1 MIGSV
6 VSHPSSGV
14 SRVVS
19 RGVVRLSV
27 ARGFLTTDERRLT
40 TKDQRGFTMLEVLIS
55 MVVLT
60 IGLVSMLAMFSVA
73 LAATNSA
80 QDDMVA
86 KQIAQSTLESIF
98 TARNTAQI
106 TFLQIQNVA
115 SGGIFLDGPQTIKD
129 PGPDGL
135 DGTADDTVSNAAC
148 PGPSTCLQLAGKDG
162 VLGTA
167 DDVWMPLNNYQRT
180 IAIAPVFLTNGAL
193 DNTLRSITVTVT
205 YTTTQFKAVQKSY
218 SVGAYVSS
226 FR

>member
-1 MIGSV
+1 MMTAQQL
-6 VSHPSSGV
+6 
-14 SRVVS
+14 S
-19 RGVVRLSV
+19 RGIRP
-27 ARGFLTTDERRLT
+27 RTGE
-40 TKDQRGFTMLEVLIS
+40 RGFTMMEVLIS

-73 LAATNSA
+73 LAGTNNV
-80 QDDMVA
+80 QEDMIA
-86 KQIAQSTLESIF
+86 KQIAQETLESIF
-98 TARNTAQI
+98 TARNTSQI

-115 SGGIFLDGPQTIKD
+115 NGGIFLDGLQTIKD

-135 DGTADDTVSNAAC
+135 EGTADDVVANAAC

-167 DDVWMPLNNYQRT
+167 DDVWMPLNNYRRQILIT
-180 IAIAPVFLTNGAL
+180 DVFLPSGAI
-193 DNTLRSITVTVT
+193 DNTLRQITVNVT
-205 YTTTQFKAVQKSY
+205 YTTTQFRGIQKTY

>member
-1 MIGSV
+1 MMTV
-6 VSHPSSGV
+6 RQFPSGIH
-14 SRVVS
+14 SRT
-19 RGVVRLSV
+19 R
-27 ARGFLTTDERRLT
+27 E
-40 TKDQRGFTMLEVLIS
+40 RGFTMMEVLIS

-80 QDDMVA
+80 QEDLIA

-106 TFLQIQNVA
+106 TFQQIQNV
-115 SGGIFLDGPQTIKD
+115 SNGGIFLDGLQTIKD

-135 DGTADDTVSNAAC
+135 DGTADDLVANPLCS
-148 PGPSTCLQLAGKDG
+148 GPSTCLQLAGPDG

-167 DDVWMPLNNYQRT
+167 DDVYLPINNFQRQ
-180 IAIAPVFLTNGAL
+180 ILIQNVFLPNGAI
-193 DNTLRSITVTVT
+193 DNTLRSITVNVV
-205 YTTTQFKAVQKSY
+205 YTTTQFKSVQKTY

>member
-1 MIGSV
+1 MMRTGFGSA
-6 VSHPSSGV
+6 SQ
-14 SRVVS
+14 
-19 RGVVRLSV
+19 
-27 ARGFLTTDERRLT
+27 ATDDRRL
-40 TKDQRGFTMLEVLIS
+40 KAESGFTMMEVLIS

-73 LAATNSA
+73 LAATNNT
-80 QDDMVA
+80 QEDMVA
-86 KQIAQSTLESIF
+86 KQIAQATLESIF

-106 TFLQIQNVA
+106 TFGQIQNVA

-135 DGTADDTVSNAAC
+135 DGTADDVVANAAC
-148 PGPSTCLQLAGKDG
+148 AGPATCLQLAGKDG

-167 DDVWMPLNNYQRT
+167 DDVWLPLNNYQRT
-180 IAIAPVFLTNGAL
+180 IAISPVFLPNGAL
-193 DNTLRSITVTVT
+193 DDTLRSITVTIT
-205 YTTTQFKAVQKSY
+205 YTTTQFKGITKQY

>member
-1 MIGSV
+1 MMTSTGFR
-6 VSHPSSGV
+6 H
-14 SRVVS
+14 
-19 RGVVRLSV
+19 RLS
-27 ARGFLTTDERRLT
+27 AAGKTSR
-40 TKDQRGFTMLEVLIS
+40 QRGFTMLEVLIS

-80 QDDMVA
+80 QDDMLA
-86 KQIAQSTLESIF
+86 KQLAQATLESIF

-106 TFLQIQNVA
+106 TFQQIQNV
-115 SGGIFLDGPQTIKD
+115 SNGGIFLDGPQVIKD

-135 DGTADDTVSNAAC
+135 DGTADDLVTNGLC
-148 PGPSTCLQLAGKDG
+148 PGPSTCLQLAGPDG

-167 DDVWMPLNNYQRT
+167 DDVYQPLNNYTRT
-180 IAIAPVFLTNGAL
+180 IAITPVFLPPSGGGPPAL
-193 DNTLRSITVTVT
+193 DNTLRQITVTLT
-205 YTTTQFKAVQKSY
+205 YTTTQFKATQKTY